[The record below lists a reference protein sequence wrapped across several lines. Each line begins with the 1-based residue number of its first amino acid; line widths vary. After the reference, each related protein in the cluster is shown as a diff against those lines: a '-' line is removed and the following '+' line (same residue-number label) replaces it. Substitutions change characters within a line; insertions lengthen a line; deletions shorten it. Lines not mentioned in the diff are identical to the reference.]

1 MKKFT
6 ICAVLAAAAMLSGAK
21 ASASVFEANDNSL
34 SIRPVLSLDITCPG
48 DTKID
53 NLVKLDEF
61 KSGAGLSF
69 GAVVDV
75 PIWMNM
81 YLESGLKFY
90 YHTVKYNKDFFDLV
104 DSKDD
109 DPKPSSGSIRE
120 FGISIPVLVGYHF
133 DFDPVRFHVFTGPEF
148 NIGFSGKAHLN
159 YTFGN
164 HKVSESK
171 SIYDDFR
178 RGDVAWVIGAGV
190 QYGRAMF
197 TLSAHPGMVN
207 WSKNDGMHLDRTNVD
222 LGISYFF
229 NL

>member
-53 NLVKLDEF
+53 DLLKLDAF

-75 PIWMNM
+75 PVWMNM

-90 YHTVKYNKDFFDLV
+90 YHTAKYNKDFFDIAF
-104 DSKDD
+104 DD
-109 DPKPSSGSIRE
+109 DDLKPSSGSIRE
-120 FGISIPVLVGYHF
+120 FGVSIPVLVGYHF
-133 DFDPVRFHVFTGPEF
+133 DFDPVRLHVFTGPEF
-148 NIGFSGKAHLN
+148 NIGFSGKEHLN
-159 YTFGN
+159 YTVGN
-164 HKVSESK
+164 HKVSESE
-171 SIYDDFR
+171 SIYDGLR

-207 WSKNDGMHLDRTNVD
+207 WTKIDNKKLDRTTVS
-222 LGISYFF
+222 LGVGYFF

>member
-48 DTKID
+48 DTKIYD
-53 NLVKLDEF
+53 LLKLEEL

-90 YHTVKYNKDFFDLV
+90 YHTAKYNKDFFDIAY
-104 DSKDD
+104 DD
-109 DPKPSSGSIRE
+109 DDLKPSSGSIRE
-120 FGISIPVLVGYHF
+120 FGVSIPVLVGYHF
-133 DFDPVRFHVFTGPEF
+133 DFDPVRLHVFTGPEF
-148 NIGFSGKAHLN
+148 NIGFSGKEHLN
-159 YTFGN
+159 YTVSN
-164 HKVSESK
+164 HKVSESE
-171 SIYDDFR
+171 SIYDDLR

-190 QYGRAMF
+190 QYERAMF
-197 TLSAHPGMVN
+197 TISAHPGMVN
-207 WSKNDGMHLDRTNVD
+207 WSKVNGNHLNRTNVD

>member
-53 NLVKLDEF
+53 DLLKLDAF

-75 PIWMNM
+75 PVWMNM

-90 YHTVKYNKDFFDLV
+90 YHTAKYNKDFFDIAF
-104 DSKDD
+104 DD
-109 DPKPSSGSIRE
+109 DDLKPSSGSIRE
-120 FGISIPVLVGYHF
+120 FGVSIPVLVGYHF
-133 DFDPVRFHVFTGPEF
+133 DFDPVRLHVFTGPEF
-148 NIGFSGKAHLN
+148 NIGFSGKTHLN
-159 YTFGN
+159 YTLGN
-164 HKVSESK
+164 HKVSESE
-171 SIYDDFR
+171 SIYDGLR

-190 QYGRAMF
+190 QYERAMF
-197 TLSAHPGMVN
+197 TISAHPGMVN

>member
-53 NLVKLDEF
+53 DLLKLDAF

-75 PIWMNM
+75 PVWMNM

-90 YHTVKYNKDFFDLV
+90 YHTAKYNKDFFDTVLA
-104 DSKDD
+104 S
-109 DPKPSSGSIRE
+109 PSSWATTSTSTPYA
-120 FGISIPVLVGYHF
+120 FTCSPVPSSTSASAGRNTSTT
-133 DFDPVRFHVFTGPEF
+133 PSATTRSASRSRFT
-148 NIGFSGKAHLN
+148 
-159 YTFGN
+159 T
-164 HKVSESK
+164 
-171 SIYDDFR
+171 
-178 RGDVAWVIGAGV
+178 
-190 QYGRAMF
+190 
-197 TLSAHPGMVN
+197 TSAAA
-207 WSKNDGMHLDRTNVD
+207 T
-222 LGISYFF
+222 
-229 NL
+229 